1 MTVLFPIFGTRAR
14 VRIESQLAP
23 TPSHGKDG
31 GKKREM
37 KGERG
42 GDWNPGFLG
51 TGLLRSSLLLLLLFP
66 GCRLGSVVREKQEQ
80 TMFKVER
87 RQLTTGT
94 EMHNYIRPQIVI

>member
-37 KGERG
+37 KEERG

-51 TGLLRSSLLLLLLFP
+51 TGLLRSSLLLLLLLFP
-66 GCRLGSVVREKQEQ
+66 GCRLGSVVKEKQEQ
-80 TMFKVER
+80 TMFKLER
-87 RQLTTGT
+87 QQHTTET
-94 EMHNYIRPQIVI
+94 HNYIRPQTVI

>member
-1 MTVLFPIFGTRAR
+1 MTVSFPIFGIRAR
-14 VRIESQLAP
+14 VRTESQLAP
-23 TPSHGKDG
+23 TPSHGKEA
-31 GKKREM
+31 KKREM

-66 GCRLGSVVREKQEQ
+66 GCRLGSVVKVKQEQ

-87 RQLTTGT
+87 QQHTTGT
-94 EMHNYIRPQIVI
+94 EMHKYIRPQTVI